1 MAKRA
6 LVKRGTTSK
15 LATRDAFMVHLQKA
29 KKELVLAVL
38 VPQVVA
44 LYSFATTAERYA
56 RAHNLSEESLGFA
69 HQLKIETLGRLGEL
83 MEQEPKATGAR
94 GQLAGRESSGGAK
107 MTHQKPAIK
116 TLEEQ
121 GITKSVAKLA
131 RKLAALRPTELT
143 AVAVRDKTLAA
154 VQRQKTATTRA
165 KRQVLPDAKY
175 RVIYADTPGSDDSH
189 DCFPPTRMPG
199 CGI

>member
-1 MAKRA
+1 MTKA
-6 LVKRGTTSK
+6 LVKRAAAKSK
-15 LATRDAFMVHLQKA
+15 LATRDPFIVHLQKA
-29 KKELVLAVL
+29 REELALAVL
-38 VPQVVA
+38 VPQVAA

-94 GQLAGRESSGGAK
+94 GQLVGRESSGGAK
-107 MTHQKPAIK
+107 VTRQKTAIK

-131 RKLAALRPTELT
+131 RKLAALRPTELN
-143 AVAVRDKTLAA
+143 AVAARDKTLAA
-154 VQRQKTATTRA
+154 VTREKTAKARA
-165 KRQVLPDAKY
+165 KRIALPDA
-175 RVIYADTPGSDDSH
+175 RIEW
-189 DCFPPTRMPG
+189 
-199 CGI
+199 